1 MKGKDYLLI
10 DVRSPEEFATGH
22 LEGAINLPYGSIAQE
37 IQDYVGQAKE
47 TKLVLYCR
55 SGRRSSLA
63 EQSLRELGF
72 TQVRDIG
79 GLDAARGTLKEEE
92 EEAAT

>member
-1 MKGKDYLLI
+1 MKGKGYLLI

-22 LEGAINLPYGSIAQE
+22 LEGAINLPYGSIAQD
-37 IQDYVGQAKE
+37 IQDYVGQARE

-55 SGRRSSLA
+55 SGRRSGLA

-79 GLDAARGTLKEEE
+79 GLDEAKERLKQE
-92 EEAAT
+92 EEAAA